1 MHRKDINKRTSSA
14 ICLWVCV
21 VVLFGCTRSQ
31 KEVSIFHIVAHPQV
45 EFGLGE
51 LNKALIQKGFTVD
64 MTNQPKADIILS
76 VDSTHKNLK
85 PEGFDLQK
93 AGKTIQ
99 LTAYDAAGLLYGA
112 LELAEQIE
120 TKGLDHIDT
129 GLQNPYMERRG
140 TKFNIPLDVRTPSYT
155 DASTVAQHNLPNMWD
170 FTFWQDYIDQLARY
184 RYNYISLWNLHPF
197 PSLVK
202 VPEYPDIAL
211 DDVQRSTVEW
221 QENYHLHGTGLDSPD
236 ILANPEII
244 KRISIEEKI
253 VFWQKVMAYAKDRNI
268 DFYIITWNIFT
279 NGTAG
284 KYGITD
290 EIDNL
295 ITKDYFKQSV
305 KTLFRT
311 YPLLAGIG
319 LTTGENMHKKSFE
332 EKEDWAY
339 ETYAKAILEVAEEMP
354 ERSFTFIHRQ
364 HQTGAKDIAQKFKPV
379 IDASNIE
386 FLYCFKYAKAHVF
399 STTEQHY
406 HQRFV
411 NDIAGM
417 KTIWGL
423 RNDDTYY
430 LRWGA
435 PDFVRTFIQNIPQS
449 VAKGIYYGS
458 DQWIWGRD
466 FLTKNPATPNQ
477 LEIVKHW
484 YNWALWGRL
493 SYNPTLSNEAF
504 IALIK
509 NKFPGADAP
518 SLFEA
523 WQEASMVY
531 PTTTAFHW
539 GEVDFKWYIEGCKSR
554 PGPAQNKT
562 GFHDVNRFI
571 TLAPHPKSG
580 FQSIPDYVQMKL
592 ADSTSSLKTPLE
604 VAQKLSQ
611 HADAALNG
619 LEKINSSSSQELQ
632 YTLNDIQSM
641 AFLGKYYAHKIEGAT
656 YLALYRESQQTD
668 YQQQAIEELA
678 NALNFWKKYAETVQ
692 AQNKNPLWTNRVG
705 YVDFQKNTQWIAQ
718 DIQIATEAL

>member
-1 MHRKDINKRTSSA
+1 MGLLIGL
-14 ICLWVCV
+14 I
-21 VVLFGCTRSQ
+21 VLLSCNDNNH
-31 KEVSIFHIVAHPQV
+31 KVSIFNNITHPQV
-45 EFGLGE
+45 EFGLTE

-64 MTNQPKADIILS
+64 MADQPKADIILS

-85 PEGFDLQK
+85 QEGFDLQK
-93 AGKTIQ
+93 EGKIIK
-99 LTAYDAAGLLYGA
+99 LIAYDAAGLLYGA

-120 TKGLDHIDT
+120 TKGLDQIEAS
-129 GLQNPYMERRG
+129 LQNPYMERRG

-155 DASTVAQHNLPNMWD
+155 DASAVAQHNLPNMWD

-221 QENYHLHGTGLDSPD
+221 QENYHLHGTGLDSPE
-236 ILANPEII
+236 ILADPEIV
-244 KRISIEEKI
+244 KGISIEEKI
-253 VFWQKVMAYAKDRNI
+253 EFWQRVMSYAKDRNI

-279 NGTAG
+279 NGTGG

-290 EIDNL
+290 EIDNP
-295 ITKDYFKQSV
+295 ITRDYFKQSV

-339 ETYAKAILEVAEEMP
+339 ETYAKAILKVAEEMP

-364 HQTGAKDIAQKFKPV
+364 HQTGAKDIARKFKPV

-406 HQRFV
+406 HQGFV
-411 NDIAGM
+411 KDIAGM

-458 DQWIWGRD
+458 DQWVWGRD
-466 FLTKNPATPNQ
+466 FLTKEPATPKQ

-493 SYNPTLSNEAF
+493 SYNPTLSNATF

-509 NKFPGADAP
+509 NKFPDADAP
-518 SLFEA
+518 ALFET

-580 FQSIPDYVQMKL
+580 FQSIPEFVKMKL
-592 ADSTSSLKTPLE
+592 ADSTTTLKTPLD

-611 HADAALNG
+611 HADAALSG
-619 LEKINSSSSQELQ
+619 LEEINSSSSKELQ
-632 YTLNDIQSM
+632 YTLNDIKSM

-656 YLALYRESQQTD
+656 YLALYRETQQPQ
-668 YQQQAIEELA
+668 YQQQATEELEH
-678 NALNFWKKYAETVQ
+678 ALSFWKKYAERVQ

-705 YVDFQKNTQWIAQ
+705 YVDFQKNTAWVAEDIEIAN
-718 DIQIATEAL
+718 AAL